1 MEKKVTSVESYI
13 SNIMKLKR
21 EKEKLGL
28 NDHQWYFRGQKDSSW
43 LIVPNAFRGDCLQ
56 SEGRIIQNAIRQ
68 NPFEFKGLT
77 EFEELTKLQHYGLGT
92 RLLDVTLNPLVALY
106 FATEPATSYREGKN
120 GQFSKIDQDGAVYFN
135 YAPWHSV
142 TELGVK
148 IAMEIPFLEFAEGYS
163 LGDFFDRLK
172 SMKTISDADITFLS
186 SDQCKPLIEYIQKS
200 FFIISTHSNERLTMQ
215 SGAFIL
221 PTAINVIP
229 NGNGVECSILTKA
242 DRDLNSEFDEEFYLI
257 PEQYKESI
265 REELDFFNI
274 NEATLFPELE
284 HQMGYIQKRG
294 HNLVGAVPQ
303 FKPYLAS
310 QSATVEKDYND
321 AIPNV
326 EEIINQIAPNIPT
339 ENKTSLFVRLRE
351 ITSHVDWKTKEQA
364 RSQIR
369 LTLTKQLQSGYS
381 AIQSKIYAQKIL
393 DMMLA
398 PTEQYALKEE

>member
-21 EKEKLGL
+21 AKEKLGL

-43 LIVPNAFRGDCLQ
+43 LIVPNAFRDDCLQ

-148 IAMEIPFLEFAEGYS
+148 IAMEIPFLEFAEGYT

-172 SMKTISDADITFLS
+172 NMKTISDADITFLS
-186 SDQCKPLIEYIQKS
+186 SDQYKPLIEYIQKS
-200 FFIISTHSNERLTMQ
+200 FFIISTHSNDRLTMQ

-221 PTAINVIP
+221 PTAVNVIS
-229 NGNGVECSILTKA
+229 NGNWVEYSILEKA
-242 DRDLNSEFDEEFYLI
+242 DRDLNSEFDTDFYLI
-257 PEQYKESI
+257 P
-265 REELDFFNI
+265 
-274 NEATLFPELE
+274 
-284 HQMGYIQKRG
+284 
-294 HNLVGAVPQ
+294 
-303 FKPYLAS
+303 
-310 QSATVEKDYND
+310 
-321 AIPNV
+321 
-326 EEIINQIAPNIPT
+326 
-339 ENKTSLFVRLRE
+339 
-351 ITSHVDWKTKEQA
+351 
-364 RSQIR
+364 
-369 LTLTKQLQSGYS
+369 
-381 AIQSKIYAQKIL
+381 
-393 DMMLA
+393 
-398 PTEQYALKEE
+398 

>member
-21 EKEKLGL
+21 AKEKLGL

-43 LIVPNAFRGDCLQ
+43 LIVPNAFRDDCLQ

-148 IAMEIPFLEFAEGYS
+148 IAMEIPFLEFAEGYT

-172 SMKTISDADITFLS
+172 NMKTISDADITFLS
-186 SDQCKPLIEYIQKS
+186 SDQYKPLIEYIQKS
-200 FFIISTHSNERLTMQ
+200 FFIISTHSNDRLTMQ

-221 PTAINVIP
+221 PTAVNVIS
-229 NGNGVECSILTKA
+229 NGNWVEYSILEKA
-242 DRDLNSEFDEEFYLI
+242 DRDLNSKFDTDFYLI
-257 PEQYKESI
+257 PQQYKASI

-294 HNLVGAVPQ
+294 HSLVGAVPQ
-303 FKPYLAS
+303 FKPYLSS
-310 QSATVEKDYND
+310 QPATVEKDYND

-326 EEIINQIAPNIPT
+326 EKIINQIAPNIPL

>member
-21 EKEKLGL
+21 AKEKLGL

-43 LIVPNAFRGDCLQ
+43 LIVPNAFRDDCLQ

-148 IAMEIPFLEFAEGYS
+148 IAMEIPFLEFAEGYT

-172 SMKTISDADITFLS
+172 NMKTISDADITFLS
-186 SDQCKPLIEYIQKS
+186 SDQYKPLIEYIQKS
-200 FFIISTHSNERLTMQ
+200 FFIISTHSNDRLTMQ

-221 PTAINVIP
+221 PTAVNVIS
-229 NGNGVECSILTKA
+229 NGNWVEYSILEKA
-242 DRDLNSEFDEEFYLI
+242 DRDLNSEFDTDFYLI
-257 PEQYKESI
+257 PQQYKASI

-294 HNLVGAVPQ
+294 HSLVGAVPQ
-303 FKPYLAS
+303 FKPYLSS
-310 QSATVEKDYND
+310 QPAPVEKDYND

-326 EEIINQIAPNIPT
+326 EKIINQIAPNIPL
-339 ENKTSLFVRLRE
+339 ENKTSLFVHLRE

>member
-21 EKEKLGL
+21 AKEKLGL

-43 LIVPNAFRGDCLQ
+43 LIVPNAFRGDRLQ

-68 NPFEFKGLT
+68 NPFEFKNLT

-106 FATEPATSYREGKN
+106 FATEPAISYRKGKN

-148 IAMEIPFLEFAEGYS
+148 IAMEIPFLEFAEGYT

-172 SMKTISDADITFLS
+172 NMKTISDADSTFLS
-186 SDQCKPLIEYIQKS
+186 SDQYKPLIEYIQRS
-200 FFIISTHSNERLTMQ
+200 FFIISTHSNDRLTMQ

-221 PTAINVIP
+221 PTAVNVIP
-229 NGNGVECSILTKA
+229 NGKGLECSILTKA

-294 HNLVGAVPQ
+294 HNIIGAIPQ
-303 FKPYLAS
+303 FKPYLPS

-326 EEIINQIAPNIPT
+326 EEIINEIAPNVPT
-339 ENKTSLFVRLRE
+339 ENKTSLSEGLRE

-381 AIQSKIYAQKIL
+381 AIDSKIYAQKIL
-393 DMMLA
+393 DIMLA
-398 PTEQYALKEE
+398 PTEPYVLKEE